1 MNSKVMVK
9 SVRDAQWTD
18 SRSRTNKKQGAI
30 QVHARGETDL
40 YRVEGRTRA
49 WEVVGMEST
58 GDAKM
63 KSAATWK
70 WKERDQVYVMRQGN
84 VLDDKKRVTD
94 MVEEGGVIE
103 V

>member
-1 MNSKVMVK
+1 MPNG
-9 SVRDAQWTD
+9 Q
-18 SRSRTNKKQGAI
+18 KQGAI
-30 QVHARGETDL
+30 QVHARRETDL
-40 YRVEGRTRA
+40 HRVEWRTRA

-63 KSAATWK
+63 ESAATWK

-84 VLDDKKRVTD
+84 VLDDEKRVTD

>member
-1 MNSKVMVK
+1 
-9 SVRDAQWTD
+9 
-18 SRSRTNKKQGAI
+18 
-30 QVHARGETDL
+30 
-40 YRVEGRTRA
+40 
-49 WEVVGMEST
+49 MEST

-63 KSAATWK
+63 KSAATWR